1 MIGEHILHEHPAA
14 MMLVDSGLAG
24 RRYFLRRGQG
34 WVFFRRGQRA
44 SRTPCGALR
53 GLWGPGQSKRWLATA
68 VALLR
73 SCAAYATLIS
83 KAVACTYML
92 LPLCLGVLIHTLLS
106 QARSAAR
113 ALQPGF

>member
-14 MMLVDSGLAG
+14 MMLVDSALAG
-24 RRYFLRRGQG
+24 RRYVLWRGQG
-34 WVFFRRGQRA
+34 WVFFRRGQQ
-44 SRTPCGALR
+44 ALR

-73 SCAAYATLIS
+73 SCAACATLIS
-83 KAVACTYML
+83 KAVARTYML

-106 QARSAAR
+106 QARSGAR
-113 ALQPGF
+113 ALQAGF